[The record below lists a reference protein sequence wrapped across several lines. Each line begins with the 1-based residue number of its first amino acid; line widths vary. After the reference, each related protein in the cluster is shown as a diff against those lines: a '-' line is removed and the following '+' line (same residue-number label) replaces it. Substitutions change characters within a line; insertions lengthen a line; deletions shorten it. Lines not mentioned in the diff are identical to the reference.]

1 MKKVDLHLHTIATQS
16 DARFD
21 FSLDTLKKYVEVAEL
36 DCIAI
41 TNHNVFDEQQYKEIV
56 ENIGIKVLPGI
67 EVDLEGGHILV
78 LADDTDVIDFAE
90 KCREVQRLV
99 TYPNPNVSLEDFK
112 RIFQTLGKY
121 ILIPHYDKSPKV
133 PKYVLEAL
141 SSEISAGEV
150 QSAKK
155 FIQASKDE
163 GSLVPVL
170 FSDQR
175 MKTGMQEFESRSTYI
190 AIENVDFRSLKLGLT
205 KKSYVNLT
213 LDEGNRFFEV
223 SNSGLK
229 LSTGL
234 NVVLGKR
241 SSGKSFTLNKIEEFS
256 GEDEIKFIRQFE
268 LLESDEDK
276 DKREFD
282 TAISKNQSEF
292 TEKYL
297 SQFKAVV
304 DDVHNI
310 SVKNDES
317 EVESYIQSV
326 VENANNVARKDIFS
340 KAKLFTEQKVTL
352 KELGTLKDLITS
364 VQLLLDNT
372 EYSEIIENAVN
383 RESLITLHSSLVEKF
398 RVEFKLNRHKQ
409 MANDLISKVK
419 LELGYKTTHK
429 TINDIDLRKIALNRA
444 KVKCFEKLVSFIQKE
459 RQIGKKELY
468 GYSVVA
474 ERKPFVSATDLKT
487 VARAKVSLVNAFS
500 KYKEPFDYI
509 DRLKDAGIED
519 VELYKYFSKVSYR
532 ILNKYGTTVSG
543 GERSEYRL
551 LRSLHDAK
559 NYDILLIDEPESSFD
574 NVFLFESVNKI
585 IKDLSQQMPVVVVTH
600 NNTVGASI
608 EPDYILYTSKTMN
621 DDELVYDVYSGLPTD
636 KYLKTLDGKEIENYN
651 IQIDSLEAG
660 HKPYQNR
667 GEDYANLKN

>member
-1 MKKVDLHLHTIATQS
+1 
-16 DARFD
+16 
-21 FSLDTLKKYVEVAEL
+21 
-36 DCIAI
+36 
-41 TNHNVFDEQQYKEIV
+41 
-56 ENIGIKVLPGI
+56 
-67 EVDLEGGHILV
+67 
-78 LADDTDVIDFAE
+78 
-90 KCREVQRLV
+90 
-99 TYPNPNVSLEDFK
+99 
-112 RIFQTLGKY
+112 
-121 ILIPHYDKSPKV
+121 
-133 PKYVLEAL
+133 
-141 SSEISAGEV
+141 
-150 QSAKK
+150 
-155 FIQASKDE
+155 
-163 GSLVPVL
+163 
-170 FSDQR
+170 
-175 MKTGMQEFESRSTYI
+175 MQEFESRSTYI

-205 KKSYVNLT
+205 KKGYVNLT

-297 SQFKAVV
+297 SQFKSVV

-310 SVKNDES
+310 SIQNDES

-340 KAKLFTEQKVTL
+340 KAKLFTEQKITL
-352 KELGTLKDLITS
+352 KELGTLKELITS

-372 EYSEIIENAVN
+372 EYSEIIENAVK
-383 RESLITLHSSLVEKF
+383 RENLITLHSSLVEKF
-398 RVEFKLNRHKQ
+398 RVESKLNRHKQ
-409 MANDLISKVK
+409 MANDIISKVK

-444 KVKCFEKLVSFIQKE
+444 KVKRFEKLVSSIQKE
-459 RQIGKKELY
+459 QQIGKKELY

-509 DRLKDAGIED
+509 DRLKDAGIDD

-621 DDELVYDVYSGLPTD
+621 DGELVYDVYSGLPTD
-636 KYLKTLDGKEIENYN
+636 KYLRTIDGKEIENYN

>member
-41 TNHNVFDEQQYKEIV
+41 TNHNVFDELQYKEIV

-90 KCREVQRLV
+90 RCREVERLV

-175 MKTGMQEFESRSTYI
+175 MKIGMQEFESRSTYI

-205 KKSYVNLT
+205 KKGYVNLT

-297 SQFKAVV
+297 AQFKAVV
-304 DDVHNI
+304 DDVYNI
-310 SVKNDES
+310 NVQNDEG

-340 KAKLFTEQKVTL
+340 KAKLFNEQRITL
-352 KELGTLKDLITS
+352 KELGTLKDLVSS

-372 EYSEIIENAVN
+372 EYSEIIESAVK
-383 RESLITLHSSLVEKF
+383 RENLITLHSSLVEKF
-398 RVEFKLNRHKQ
+398 RVESKSNKHKQ
-409 MANDLISKVK
+409 MANDIISKVK

-429 TINDIDLRKIALNRA
+429 TIDDIDLRKIALNRA
-444 KVKCFEKLVSFIQKE
+444 KVKCFEKLVSSIQKE

-636 KYLKTLDGKEIENYN
+636 KYLKTIDGKEIENYN

>member
-21 FSLDTLKKYVEVAEL
+21 FSLNTLKKYVEVAEL

-90 KCREVQRLV
+90 KCREVERLV

-175 MKTGMQEFESRSTYI
+175 MKIGMQEFESRSTYI

-205 KKSYVNLT
+205 KKGYVNLT

-297 SQFKAVV
+297 SQFKSVV

-310 SVKNDES
+310 SIQNDES

-340 KAKLFTEQKVTL
+340 KAKLFTEQKITL
-352 KELGTLKDLITS
+352 KELGTLTELITS

-372 EYSEIIENAVN
+372 EYSEIIENAVK
-383 RESLITLHSSLVEKF
+383 RENLITLHSSLVEKF
-398 RVEFKLNRHKQ
+398 RVESKLNRHKQ
-409 MANDLISKVK
+409 MANDIISKVK

-444 KVKCFEKLVSFIQKE
+444 KVKRFEKLVSSIQKE
-459 RQIGKKELY
+459 QQIGKKELY

-621 DDELVYDVYSGLPTD
+621 DGELVYDVYSGLPTD
-636 KYLKTLDGKEIENYN
+636 KYLRTIDGKEIENYN

>member
-21 FSLDTLKKYVEVAEL
+21 FSLDTLKKYVEVTEL

-41 TNHNVFDEQQYKEIV
+41 TNHNVFDEHQYKEIV
-56 ENIGIKVLPGI
+56 EHLGIKVLPGI
-67 EVDLEGGHILV
+67 EIDLEGGHILV
-78 LADDTDVIDFAE
+78 IADDTDVIDFAD
-90 KCREVQRLV
+90 KCREIEQIVAYPDPRV
-99 TYPNPNVSLEDFK
+99 TLDEFK
-112 RIFQTLGKY
+112 RIFPTLGKY
-121 ILIPHYDKSPKV
+121 ILIPHYDKSPKI

-141 SSEISAGEV
+141 SFEISAGEV

-155 FIQASKDE
+155 FIQASKDDS
-163 GSLVPVL
+163 SLVPVL

-175 MKTGMQEFESRSTYI
+175 MKIGMQEFESRATYV
-190 AIENVDFRSLKLGLT
+190 AIEHADFRSLKVGLT
-205 KKSYVNLT
+205 KKNYVSLT
-213 LDEGNRFFEV
+213 LDEGNKFFEV

-234 NVVLGKR
+234 NVILGKR

-276 DKREFD
+276 DKKEFD

-297 SQFKAVV
+297 AQFKAVV

-310 SVKNDES
+310 CIDNDEK
-317 EVESYIQSV
+317 EVEIYIQSIV
-326 VENANNVARKDIFS
+326 DNANNAARKDIFS
-340 KAKLFTEQKVTL
+340 KAKIFNEQLLTL
-352 KELGTLKDLITS
+352 KELGTLKNIINS
-364 VQLLLDNT
+364 VQLLLNNI
-372 EYSEIIENAVN
+372 EYSEIIESEVK
-383 RESLITLHSSLVEKF
+383 RESLISLHSSLVRKF
-398 RVEFKLNRHKQ
+398 KGESKLNKQ
-409 MANDLISKVK
+409 KQIANDIIKKVK

-429 TINDIDLRKIALNRA
+429 IINDIDLRKIALNRA
-444 KVKCFEKLVSFIQKE
+444 KVKRFEKLVSSLQTE
-459 RQIGKKELY
+459 SQIGKKELY

-474 ERKPFVSATDLKT
+474 ERAPFTSATDLKT
-487 VARAKVSLVNAFS
+487 VTRGKVSLVNAFS
-500 KYKEPFDYI
+500 KYKEPFSYI
-509 DRLKDAGIED
+509 SRLREVGIED

-551 LRSLHDAK
+551 LKSLHDAK

-608 EPDYILYTSKTMN
+608 EPDYILYTSKTMIDN
-621 DDELVYDVYSGLPTD
+621 VLIYDVYSGRPID
-636 KYLKTLDGKEIENYN
+636 KYLKTIDGKEIENYN
-651 IQIDSLEAG
+651 IHIDSLEAG
-660 HKPYQNR
+660 QRPYQNR

>member
-21 FSLDTLKKYVEVAEL
+21 FSLNTLKKYVEVAEL

-90 KCREVQRLV
+90 KCREVERLV

-175 MKTGMQEFESRSTYI
+175 MKIGMQEFESRSTYI

-205 KKSYVNLT
+205 KKGYVNLT

-297 SQFKAVV
+297 SQFKSVV

-310 SVKNDES
+310 SIQNDES

-340 KAKLFTEQKVTL
+340 KAKLFTEQKITL
-352 KELGTLKDLITS
+352 KELGTLKELITS

-372 EYSEIIENAVN
+372 EYSEIIENAVK
-383 RESLITLHSSLVEKF
+383 RENLITLHSSLVEKF
-398 RVEFKLNRHKQ
+398 RVESKLNRHKQ
-409 MANDLISKVK
+409 MANDIISKVK

-444 KVKCFEKLVSFIQKE
+444 KVKRFEKLVSSIQKE
-459 RQIGKKELY
+459 QQIGKKELY

-621 DDELVYDVYSGLPTD
+621 DGELVYDVYSGLPTD
-636 KYLKTLDGKEIENYN
+636 KYLRTIDGKEIENYN

>member
-1 MKKVDLHLHTIATQS
+1 MKKVDLHLHTIATPS

-21 FSLDTLKKYVEVAEL
+21 FSLDTLKKYVELAEL

-41 TNHNVFDEQQYKEIV
+41 TNHNVFDEQQYNEIAQ
-56 ENIGIKVLPGI
+56 NLGIKVLPGI

-78 LADDTDVIDFAE
+78 VADDTDVIDFAA
-90 KCREVQRLV
+90 KCREIEQIV
-99 TYPNPNVSLEDFK
+99 TYPNPNVTLEEFK
-112 RIFQTLGKY
+112 SIFPTLGKY
-121 ILIPHYDKSPKV
+121 ILIPHYDKSPKI

-155 FIQASKDE
+155 FIQAFKDDS
-163 GSLVPVL
+163 SLVPVL

-175 MKTGMQEFESRSTYI
+175 MKVGMQEFESRATYI
-190 AIENVDFRSLKLGLT
+190 AIEQADFRSLKVGLT
-205 KKSYVNLT
+205 KKNYVSLT
-213 LDEGNRFFEV
+213 LDEGNKFFEV

-234 NVVLGKR
+234 NVILGKR

-276 DKREFD
+276 DKKEFD
-282 TAISKNQSEF
+282 TAISRNESEF

-297 SQFKAVV
+297 SLFKAVV

-310 SVKNDES
+310 SIQSDES

-326 VENANNVARKDIFS
+326 IDNANNVARKDIFS
-340 KAKLFTEQKVTL
+340 KAKIFTEQLLTL
-352 KELGTLKDLITS
+352 KELGTLKNLISS
-364 VQLLLDNT
+364 VQLLLNNT
-372 EYSEIIENAVN
+372 EYSEIIESEVK
-383 RESLITLHSSLVEKF
+383 RENLISLHSSLVGKF
-398 RVEFKLNRHKQ
+398 KDESRLNKHKQ
-409 MANDLISKVK
+409 IANDIVSKVK

-444 KVKCFEKLVSFIQKE
+444 KVKRFEKLVSSIQTE
-459 RQIGKKELY
+459 SQIGKKELY

-474 ERKPFVSATDLKT
+474 ERTPFTSATDLKKVT
-487 VARAKVSLVNAFS
+487 KGKVSLVNAFS
-500 KYKEPFDYI
+500 KYRDPFSYI
-509 DRLKDAGIED
+509 DKLKEAGIED

-551 LRSLHDAK
+551 LRKLHDAK

-621 DDELVYDVYSGLPTD
+621 DGGLIYDVYSGRPTD
-636 KYLKTLDGKEIENYN
+636 KYLRTIDGKEIENYN

-660 HKPYQNR
+660 QRPYQNR

>member
-21 FSLDTLKKYVEVAEL
+21 FSLNTLKKYVEVAEL

-90 KCREVQRLV
+90 KCREVERLV

-175 MKTGMQEFESRSTYI
+175 MKIGMQEFESRSTYI

-205 KKSYVNLT
+205 KKGYVNLT

-297 SQFKAVV
+297 SQFKSVV

-310 SVKNDES
+310 SIQNDES

-340 KAKLFTEQKVTL
+340 KAKLFTEQKITL
-352 KELGTLKDLITS
+352 KELGTLKELITS

-383 RESLITLHSSLVEKF
+383 RENLITLHSSLVEKF
-398 RVEFKLNRHKQ
+398 RVESKLNRHKQ
-409 MANDLISKVK
+409 MANDIISKVK

-444 KVKCFEKLVSFIQKE
+444 KVKRFEKLVSSIQKE
-459 RQIGKKELY
+459 QQIGKKELY

-621 DDELVYDVYSGLPTD
+621 DGELVYDVYSGLPTD
-636 KYLKTLDGKEIENYN
+636 KYLRTIDGKEIENYN

>member
-90 KCREVQRLV
+90 RCREVERLV

-175 MKTGMQEFESRSTYI
+175 MKIGMQEFESRSTYI

-205 KKSYVNLT
+205 KKGYVNLT

-297 SQFKAVV
+297 AQFKTVV
-304 DDVHNI
+304 DDVYNI
-310 SVKNDES
+310 NVQNDEG

-340 KAKLFTEQKVTL
+340 KAKLFNEQRITL
-352 KELGTLKDLITS
+352 KELGTLKDLISS

-372 EYSEIIENAVN
+372 EYSEIIESAVK

-398 RVEFKLNRHKQ
+398 RVESKSNKHKQ
-409 MANDLISKVK
+409 MANDIISKVK

-429 TINDIDLRKIALNRA
+429 TIDDIDLRKIALNRA
-444 KVKCFEKLVSFIQKE
+444 KVKCFEKLVSSIQKE

-487 VARAKVSLVNAFS
+487 VARSKVSLVNAFS

-636 KYLKTLDGKEIENYN
+636 KYLKTIDGKEIENYN

>member
-41 TNHNVFDEQQYKEIV
+41 TNHNVFDELQYKEIV

-90 KCREVQRLV
+90 RCREVERLV

-175 MKTGMQEFESRSTYI
+175 MKIGMQEFESRSTYI

-205 KKSYVNLT
+205 KKGYVNLT

-297 SQFKAVV
+297 AQFKAVV
-304 DDVHNI
+304 DDVYNI
-310 SVKNDES
+310 NVQNDEG

-340 KAKLFTEQKVTL
+340 KAKLFNEQRITL
-352 KELGTLKDLITS
+352 KELGTLKDLVSS

-372 EYSEIIENAVN
+372 EYSEIIESAVK
-383 RESLITLHSSLVEKF
+383 RENLITLHSSLVEKF
-398 RVEFKLNRHKQ
+398 RVESKSNKHKQ
-409 MANDLISKVK
+409 MANDIISKVK

-429 TINDIDLRKIALNRA
+429 TIDDIDLRKIALNRA
-444 KVKCFEKLVSFIQKE
+444 KVKCFEKLVSSIQKE
-459 RQIGKKELY
+459 RQIEKKELY

-636 KYLKTLDGKEIENYN
+636 KYLKTIDGKEIENYN